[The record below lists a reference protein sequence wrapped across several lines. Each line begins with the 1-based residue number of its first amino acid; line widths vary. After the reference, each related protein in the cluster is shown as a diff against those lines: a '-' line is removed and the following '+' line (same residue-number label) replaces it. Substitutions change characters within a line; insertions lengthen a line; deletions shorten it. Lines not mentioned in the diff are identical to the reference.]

1 MLFPASPWLLR
12 SSESNQCP
20 SVASIWYFK
29 ALVFSINLV
38 LGFIFL
44 IVVFLTLISLL
55 SPSLGIIYIHKVYH
69 IHFEMKEKVKIERA
83 SLGNISDRA
92 SLYTD
97 IRKKNNQ
104 SFHPSLTTL
113 VAVWTYKNYCAWVS
127 SFSEKPRVEEM
138 LIISPLNLCVE
149 DYVGESAWPL
159 ISALTK
165 F

>member
-1 MLFPASPWLLR
+1 MLFPASPWLLG

-20 SVASIWYFK
+20 SVASIRYFK
-29 ALVFSINLV
+29 AFIFSINLV

-44 IVVFLTLISLL
+44 IVVFLMLISLL
-55 SPSLGIIYIHKVYH
+55 SLSLGIIYIHKVYY
-69 IHFEMKEKVKIERA
+69 IHSEMKEKVKIERA
-83 SLGNISDRA
+83 SFGNISDRT
-92 SLYTD
+92 SLYID
-97 IRKKNNQ
+97 VRKKN
-104 SFHPSLTTL
+104 SFHLSLTML

-127 SFSEKPRVEEM
+127 SFSEKPGVEEM
-138 LIISPLNLCVE
+138 LIISPLKLCVE